1 MTVRLGGKVL
11 WLGNRAKNGRA
22 PGTAVD
28 SPGGE
33 LIMINTDRI
42 GHVVLKVRDLA
53 RSRRFYHEVMGL
65 DVMSEMPGMAFLASH
80 RRDHHEIGLM
90 EVGDGAEGPKGPQVG
105 LAHVAFRLSDEAEL
119 VKAYRELK
127 EREVPISFTVHHG
140 ITKSVYF
147 LDPDG
152 NQLEVYCDV
161 APQDRPKLV
170 NDYMGMERLDFARSD
185 PGLADV
191 IKSMGIRP
199 SRPT

>member
-1 MTVRLGGKVL
+1 
-11 WLGNRAKNGRA
+11 
-22 PGTAVD
+22 
-28 SPGGE
+28 
-33 LIMINTDRI
+33 MINPDRI

-53 RSRRFYHEVMGL
+53 RSRQFYGEVLGL
-65 DVMSEMPGMAFLASH
+65 ELMFEAPGMAFLASH

-90 EVGDGAEGPKGPQVG
+90 EVGPDAEAPKGPQVG
-105 LAHVAFRLSDEAEL
+105 LAHVAFRLGDEAEL
-119 VKAYRELK
+119 IKAYRELK

-161 APQDRPKLV
+161 APHERPTFGKG
-170 NDYMGMERLDFARSD
+170 YMGMDRLDFAPDD

-191 IKSMGIRP
+191 VRTMGIRASGSSGP
-199 SRPT
+199 SRPN